1 MKCPKCGV
9 EIKRFDLS
17 PNCKKC
23 GVHIMYYTQEEDL
36 ALDAKKTELEF
47 AKARAFVARLK
58 AAFINGKLPVIRMV
72 MMLVII
78 LCLLI
83 PFGSISM
90 QLPFFSK
97 DITLSGLGFY
107 GLFTNGLLNHIFELP
122 VIGVASNVFIFGIA
136 AAASYILMVLA
147 GVAIFAV
154 WLLSFINLR
163 KSNKILATLSCVA
176 ILFDCITMIL
186 MLLAVICA
194 QPYSV
199 ISASFGVGGIAFF
212 IAFAV
217 FGFVN
222 IRMYKENAQIL
233 IKEVD
238 LKRIEI
244 AGKVKSG
251 EIKLEDLPMPI
262 FETEEEKNARINAFG
277 KETKGGEKEND

>member
-17 PNCKKC
+17 PNCKQC

-47 AKARAFVARLK
+47 AKARAFVVRLK
-58 AAFINGKLPVIRMV
+58 AAFVSGKMPIARMV
-72 MMLVII
+72 SMVFII
-78 LCLLI
+78 SCLLI

-90 QLPFFSK
+90 QLPFFNK
-97 DITLSGLGFY
+97 DITLSALGFY
-107 GLFTNGLLNHIFELP
+107 GLFSNGLLNHIFELP
-122 VIGVASNVFIFGIA
+122 VLGVAADVFISGIA
-136 AAASYILMVLA
+136 AAVSYILMVLT
-147 GVAIFAV
+147 GVAIFTV

-163 KSNKILATLSCVA
+163 KCNKILAVLSSVA
-176 ILFDCITMIL
+176 IGFDVVTMVL
-186 MLLAVICA
+186 MLLSVIFA
-194 QPYSV
+194 KDYTV
-199 ISASFGVGGIAFF
+199 ISASFGAGGIVALTAFCIFMF
-212 IAFAV
+212 I
-217 FGFVN
+217 N
-222 IRMYKENAQIL
+222 IKMYKENAQIV

-244 AGKVKSG
+244 AKKVKSG

-277 KETKGGEKEND
+277 NQAKGGEHKND

>member
-58 AAFINGKLPVIRMV
+58 ATFINGKLPVARMV
-72 MMLVII
+72 AMLFII
-78 LCLLI
+78 SCLLI
-83 PFGSISM
+83 PFGTVSM

-97 DITLSGLGFY
+97 DITLSALGFY
-107 GLFTNGLLNHIFELP
+107 GIYSNGMFSHIFELP
-122 VIGVASNVFIFGIA
+122 VIGVAANVFVLELA
-136 AAASYILMVLA
+136 AAVAYVLMVLT

-163 KSNKILATLSCVA
+163 KSSKALAGLSLAA
-176 ILFDCITMIL
+176 IIFDIITAVL
-186 MLLAVICA
+186 MLSAVICA
-194 QPYSV
+194 KQYTV
-199 ISASFGVGGIAFF
+199 ISASFGAGSIVALIAFGVFMF
-212 IAFAV
+212 I
-217 FGFVN
+217 N
-222 IRMYKENAQIL
+222 IKMYKENAQVTV
-233 IKEVD
+233 KEVD

-244 AGKVKSG
+244 ARKVKSG

-262 FETEEEKNARINAFG
+262 FETEEEKQARINAFG
-277 KETKGGEKEND
+277 KEKKGEKKND